1 MASTSSDITITVVF
15 RGTSHRLPLQPEST
29 LGDLQDQLEKV
40 TSVSPSLQ
48 KLLYKGKNL
57 KQNRSGQETVVSIGL
72 RSGSKVQML
81 GTTSEELDGIQ
92 VTENEQRRVDRI
104 LRERALKAPTYK
116 VRSTG
121 TVDSA
126 SLNYRFHQLLPLP
139 HLPNPASAHNLL
151 QRLSEDPAIQH
162 IMQQHQFSVGV
173 LTELAPHEH
182 PGLLGLN
189 VNAGQ
194 QIKLRL
200 RTDRYDG
207 FRTYKEV
214 RRVLCH
220 ELSHNVWGDHDNN
233 FKELNSKLNKEVVE
247 FERARGDGTHSLS
260 GLETYDAYEP
270 SSELEAEARM
280 QVLGGSGSFNRD
292 ESNEERR
299 RRLLDATMARLR
311 KEEQEMEDSCGTAG
325 PSSLDP

>member
-1 MASTSSDITITVVF
+1 MASAFSDIAVTVVF
-15 RGTSHRLPLQPEST
+15 RGTPHHVNLLPEST
-29 LGDLQDQLEKV
+29 LGDLQNQLEKA

-48 KLLYKGKNL
+48 KLLYKGKNI
-57 KQNRSGQETVVSIGL
+57 KQNRDGQETIASMGL
-72 RSGSKVQML
+72 RNGSKIQML

-92 VTENEQRRVDRI
+92 ATESEQKRI
-104 LRERALKAPTYK
+104 NQILQERALKPAYK

-121 TVDSA
+121 TMNSA
-126 SLNYRFHQLLPLP
+126 SLNYGFHQLLPLP
-139 HLPNPASAHNLL
+139 HLRNPTSAHKLL
-151 QRLSEDPAIQH
+151 RRLSDDPAIQH

-207 FRTYKEV
+207 FRAYNEV

-220 ELSHNVWGDHDNN
+220 ELTHNVWGDHNN
-233 FKELNSKLNKEVVE
+233 DFKELNSKLNREVAE
-247 FERARGDGTHSLS
+247 FERARRDGTHSLS
-260 GLETYDAYEP
+260 GLDSYDVYEP
-270 SSELEAEARM
+270 SPELEAEAHIH
-280 QVLGGSGSFNRD
+280 VLGGSGPFNRD
-292 ESNEERR
+292 EERR
-299 RRLLDATMARLR
+299 RHLST
-311 KEEQEMEDSCGTAG
+311 EQELEDSCGTAG
-325 PSSLDP
+325 PSSLGP

>member
-1 MASTSSDITITVVF
+1 MASTSSDIAITVVF
-15 RGTSHRLPLQPEST
+15 RGTPHRVTLQPETT

-57 KQNRSGQETVVSIGL
+57 KQNTSGQETVVSIGL
-72 RSGSKVQML
+72 RNGSKVQML
-81 GTTSEELDGIQ
+81 GTTSEELGGIQ
-92 VTENEQRRVDRI
+92 VTENEQRRIDRI
-104 LRERALKAPTYK
+104 LRERALKAPAYK
-116 VRSTG
+116 GRLDT
-121 TVDSA
+121 A

-151 QRLSEDPAIQH
+151 QRLSEDPAIKN

-207 FRTYKEV
+207 FRTYKDV
-214 RRVLCH
+214 RGVLCH
-220 ELSHNVWGDHDNN
+220 ELTHNVWGDHDNN
-233 FKELNSKLNKEVVE
+233 FKELNSKLNKEVAE
-247 FERARGDGTHSLS
+247 FERARSDGTHSLS

-292 ESNEERR
+292 ESNEDRR
-299 RRLLDATMARLR
+299 QRLLDATMARLR

-325 PSSLDP
+325 PSSLGPQS

>member
-1 MASTSSDITITVVF
+1 MASTSSDIAITVAF
-15 RGTSHRLPLQPEST
+15 RGTSHRITLQPQST
-29 LGDLQDQLEKV
+29 LGDLQDELEKV
-40 TSVSPSLQ
+40 TTVSPSLQ

-57 KQNRSGQETVVSIGL
+57 KQNRSGQETIVLIGL
-72 RSGSKVQML
+72 RNGSKVQML

-92 VTENEQRRVDRI
+92 LTENEQRRVDRI
-104 LRERALKAPTYK
+104 LRERALKAPDYK

-121 TVDSA
+121 SKDSA

-139 HLPNPASAHNLL
+139 HLPNPTSAHNLL

-162 IMQQHQFSVGV
+162 VMQQHQFSVGI

-182 PGLLGLN
+182 PELLGLN

-220 ELSHNVWGDHDNN
+220 ELTHNVWGDHDNN

-247 FERARGDGTHSLS
+247 FERARGDGTHTLAS
-260 GLETYDAYEP
+260 LETYDAYEP

-299 RRLLDATMARLR
+299 RRLLDATVARLR